1 MKSIKDRLGKINST
15 INEFGD
21 IPMAYNT
28 DSDKL
33 EALDKEVDAWYG
45 KLCAD
50 IKQLE
55 YAIFGSDERENE
67 HEQ

>member
-45 KLCAD
+45 KLCVG
-50 IKQLE
+50 IKELE
-55 YAIFGSDERENE
+55 GAIFGSGEEKE
-67 HEQ
+67 KAP